1 MPFFAIGK
9 TWETFKIFGKTA
21 SLNDWL
27 MIDNINEEVRFFMSS
42 NIKVAN
48 KLSKLTILVFVKT
61 FLLLFQKEKAKIL
74 LSQQFRSHYK
84 EEVPSLSR
92 HQPQ

>member
-42 NIKVAN
+42 NITVGT
-48 KLSKLTILVFVKT
+48 LSTDEYLVFKS
-61 FLLLFQKEKAKIL
+61 F
-74 LSQQFRSHYK
+74 
-84 EEVPSLSR
+84 
-92 HQPQ
+92 